1 MVGHKVFS
9 EKNNLVFRY
18 VAIHKSTTT
27 MYLLL
32 AAFHFRNFRPRGDF
46 GSDDFDV
53 HSATQQKRIQT
64 ILKSHFDF
72 ENKLC
77 HEHPC

>member
-53 HSATQQKRIQT
+53 QHNRREYKQ
-64 ILKSHFDF
+64 F
-72 ENKLC
+72 
-77 HEHPC
+77 